1 MLDIQLSNLQELQ
14 KHAKEAS
21 NLLKQL
27 CNENRLM
34 ILCSLINAELS
45 VSELNTMIPL
55 SQSALSQHL
64 TSLRRA
70 GLVQTRREAQTI
82 YYSLCGDQA
91 TQVITVLQ
99 SIYCPELEV

>member
-1 MLDIQLSNLQELQ
+1 MLDTQSLNLQELQ

-27 CNENRLM
+27 SNENRLM
-34 ILCSLINAELS
+34 ILCSLINTELS
-45 VSELNTMIPL
+45 VSELNTMTPL

-64 TSLRRA
+64 ASLRSA

-91 TQVITVLQ
+91 TQVIKVLQ

>member
-1 MLDIQLSNLQELQ
+1 MLDIQSSNLQELQ

-34 ILCSLINAELS
+34 ILCSLINTELS
-45 VSELNTMIPL
+45 VSELNAMTPL

-64 TSLRRA
+64 ASLRSA

-82 YYSLCGDQA
+82 YYSLCGDHA
-91 TQVITVLQ
+91 MQVIKVLQ
-99 SIYCPELEV
+99 SIYCPELEA

>member
-1 MLDIQLSNLQELQ
+1 MLDTQSLNLQELQ

-27 CNENRLM
+27 SNENRLM
-34 ILCSLINAELS
+34 ILGSLINTELS
-45 VSELNTMIPL
+45 ISELNTMIPL

-64 TSLRRA
+64 ASLRSA

-91 TQVITVLQ
+91 TQVIKVLQ